1 MENPARTAQ
10 YLELMATRR
19 RDLRTCHAQILAPT
33 ARFTWEIGSGH
44 GHFLAAYAQAHPSEL
59 CVGID
64 IVSERIERALR
75 KRDRAT
81 LSNLHFVH
89 AEARLFLE
97 TLTDGA
103 TFSRLFILFPDPWPK
118 LRHHKHRIMQP
129 DFLASV
135 AARAGEGA
143 RLYFRTD
150 FTPYYDDTKA
160 VLSGH
165 ASWDVI
171 PEGAEP
177 WPFEHETVFQARAPS
192 YHSLIAR
199 PKQPATTHTPPLT
212 PAQ

>member
-1 MENPARTAQ
+1 ME
-10 YLELMATRR
+10 TRR

-97 TLTDGA
+97 TLPDGA

-160 VLSGH
+160 VLSSH
-165 ASWDVI
+165 ANWDVI

-192 YHSLIAR
+192 YQSLIAR